1 MPSLRKFFTGS
12 VSSFWHPSSIFWF
25 SFAMTMATVYA
36 LLAMQVAFDGEYV
49 VQDDARQHVFWMQ
62 RFVDSEL
69 FPNDRIADYF
79 QSVAPK
85 GYATLYRG
93 ASWLGISPLLLH
105 KLLPWALGLVTT
117 AYGFGVSM
125 QILPVPFAGFASM
138 LLLNQ
143 CLWLQDGI
151 VSATP
156 KAFVYPVFLAF
167 LYYWLRR
174 NLWLM
179 AVAIAGLGLFYPLY
193 VLIADGVLLLSLFRL
208 HNFQWQWMGTRD
220 RYWLVGVGWL
230 VSFLI
235 LLPYAMATS
244 EFGPTVSFETAKTMP
259 EFQPEGRTVFFHNDL
274 GRFWMTGRGGLR
286 LSLEP
291 LLLCLGLLVPWFL
304 QLRRGLPLTNQVREN
319 VHVITHLLLAAL
331 GMFFIAH
338 IFLFSLHLP
347 SRYTQ
352 HSFRIAIAL
361 AAGCAIAL
369 LLDGI
374 LNWLSQRKQAWLATS
389 SQLSAIVLFA
399 GSILFYPV
407 TLDDFPW
414 TGYVV
419 GKNPQ
424 LYEFLQQTPK
434 DTLVASVSVAAN
446 NIPTFARRSTL
457 VASEYAIP
465 YHLGYYRP
473 FRQRTEDLIRAQ
485 YSRNRAEVK
494 DFVRTYDIDFWLL
507 DRVAFIREYV
517 SQNRWLRQ
525 YEKASEDA
533 LDSLEKSKPPFLAKW
548 VVPEI
553 PLSKSDRSCMA
564 FENNTLVLLDTS
576 CIFTNTPTSSSRQS
590 VVWSDTSTDE
600 SIW

>member
-12 VSSFWHPSSIFWF
+12 VASFWHPHSIFWF
-25 SFAMTMATVYA
+25 SLTITLAAVYA
-36 LLAMQVAFDGEYV
+36 LLAMQAAFDGEYV

-62 RFVDSEL
+62 RFVDPQL

-105 KLLPWALGLVTT
+105 KLLPLVLGLLATG
-117 AYGFGVSM
+117 YGFGVSM

-143 CLWLQDGI
+143 CLWLQDGM

-156 KAFVYPVFLAF
+156 KAFVYPLFLVF

-179 AVAIAGLGLFYPLY
+179 AAAIAVLGGFYPQY
-193 VLIADGVLLLSLFRL
+193 VFIADGVLVLSLLGFRKL
-208 HNFQWQWMGTRD
+208 EFRWLGTRD
-220 RYWLVGVGWL
+220 RYRLVGVGLW

-235 LLPYAMATS
+235 LLPYAIATS
-244 EFGPTVSFETAKTMP
+244 EFAPTVSLETAKTMP
-259 EFQPEGRTVFFHNDL
+259 EFQPEGRTVFFHDDL
-274 GRFWMTGRGGLR
+274 GRFWMVGRGGLR

-291 LLLCLGLLVPWFL
+291 ILLCLGLLLPWLL
-304 QLRRGLPLTNQVREN
+304 QLRHWFPLGNQVQKN
-319 VHVITHLLLAAL
+319 VHSLTHLLVSGL
-331 GMFFIAH
+331 GMFLIAH
-338 IFLFSLHLP
+338 MLLFALHLP

-352 HSFRIAIAL
+352 HSFRMAISL
-361 AAGCAIAL
+361 AAGCAMVL

-374 LNWLSQRKQAWLATS
+374 WQWFSQRQNRFLARGG
-389 SQLSAIVLFA
+389 QLSIVAFLV
-399 GSILFYPV
+399 GYLLLYPL
-407 TLDDFPW
+407 TLDNFPW
-414 TGYVV
+414 TGYIV
-419 GKNPQ
+419 GRYPK

-434 DTLVASVSVAAN
+434 DTLVASVSVEAN

-465 YHLGYYRP
+465 YHLGYYQP

-485 YSRNRAEVK
+485 YSRDRAVVEN
-494 DFVRTYDIDFWLL
+494 FIQSYDIDFWLI
-507 DRVAFIREYV
+507 DRVAFIPEYV
-517 SQNRWLRQ
+517 SKNRWLRQ
-525 YEKASEDA
+525 YQEASETA
-533 LDSLEKSKPPFLAKW
+533 LTSLQQPTPPVLAKW

-553 PLSKSDRSCMA
+553 PLPKSESECIA
-564 FENNTLVLLDTS
+564 FENQTLVLLNTS
-576 CIFTNTPTSSSRQS
+576 CWLDR
-590 VVWSDTSTDE
+590 
-600 SIW
+600 